1 MKDLYSRTRGLI
13 PLAVAGALFPAGLQA
28 QLGLTTSG
36 SPVVITFDATLSGVG
51 DGVFAGA
58 GFQSSPAAGQLD
70 SDAWAVT
77 GWSNGNLAFGG
88 AQTTAGTDYTR
99 GTTAAAQTTGGM
111 YAFTN
116 ANIGSSSLGIQP
128 GGSDWAP
135 GTLTLRIQN
144 NTPVTLS
151 SVDVAYE
158 LWVRNDQPRG
168 NSFNFSWS
176 TDDVTYTP
184 VPALDYTSPLAADG
198 LGFVLNTRSTTV
210 TSLSIP
216 SGGFFYVRWSGAD
229 AGGSGSRDEFA
240 LDDITITGTGAGAPT
255 PIVGFTLSSQSVAE
269 GGTASVGVSMNIAPV
284 ANVTVDIADLLTG
297 TATSASDYPSFSATT
312 LTFTPADTYPF
323 TQTVNFPTTGDPDYE
338 ANETVNLQLSVTG
351 GTANLGTSAQ
361 QITILN
367 DDLPSLV
374 INEVDYD
381 QDGTDALEFIELKN
395 TGATAIPLDGLKVQL
410 INGSTNL
417 PYFTFNLPNVTL
429 AVGDYFV
436 ICGTGSSVANCDFQS
451 GPATNLIQNG
461 APDGVAL
468 LTSTDVIIDAMT
480 YEGNITGYT
489 EGSGVGL
496 DDDPALI
503 PSYEQQGLSRFP
515 DGVDTD
521 QNNVD
526 FSLRCV
532 TPGAANG
539 ATNQFCL
546 CEPPT
551 FTVNP
556 VCVDDFT
563 WDVLV
568 NVTDLGSSAAVDI
581 FNDLNFDFES
591 AVGTGVYTIGT
602 FNNLDLVAI
611 TVTHD
616 TYAQCNVTIGSITE
630 DCTPPPPCTENE
642 MALTINTD
650 TYPGEITWVIQEAGG
665 GPTVCSG
672 GPYFQQLS
680 TITESCCL
688 PNGCYELVLF
698 DSFGDGLDA
707 PGSYVL
713 ADEQGQRVLDSDGS
727 YGATGTANNPFC
739 VPVGFD
745 RPIFQQCDKEDWL
758 PTGVIVA
765 TENPAVSDEWTVGDQ
780 TDDGYQFW
788 FFDADGG
795 YSRRIFRSH
804 AASGGFGP
812 ANATRACHLKLSSI
826 VTLPLP
832 TNRLLNVR
840 IRSRVNGTYNEFG
853 PACRFRIPSP
863 AVTCPTT
870 KLIDNP
876 NNANFSCGVTRAFGA
891 SDKVHCYPV
900 AGASHYRFRFEADG
914 GGFVRQITITSTNL
928 VLNWA
933 TLPLQNGVTY
943 DVTVQAS
950 LDNAATFCPA
960 GDVCTVSISNPP
972 SAQARS
978 MSATNAPSFT
988 VFPNPNDGSSF
999 TVRLSDLG
1007 ATSAVVLEVIDSQGR
1022 LVTSRGLAVVAGRV
1036 DRTIAFD
1043 QQLPT
1048 GLYLVRLT
1056 AGDRVLTERLVVR
1069 R

>member
-1 MKDLYSRTRGLI
+1 MSHMTQPARMA
-13 PLAVAGALFPAGLQA
+13 PLLTAFLAAGALSAQTVFINEIHYDDASGDSGEGVEIAGPAGTD
-28 QLGLTTSG
+28 LTGWTIIPYNGSG
-36 SPVVITFDATLSGVG
+36 GANYTPIGTLSGTIPDLGGGYGVVWTPISG
-51 DGVFAGA
+51 LQNGSPDGVALVNGSSVVIQFLSYEGSFTATAGA
-58 GFQSSPAAGQLD
+58 ANGQTSTDIGVSEPGNVEGQSLQLTGTGTVYGNFTWAAQATATPGAFNNGQSFSVPSCGITIGTVTATCNSTNPGPGDTYDLSIAYSGVQAGITVVNNSVTGSVGGDDPAAVSNGTIVVSGI
-70 SDAWAVT
+70 SDADAYSVT
-77 GWSNGNLAFGG
+77 F
-88 AQTTAGTDYTR
+88 TAPCDAITVSG
-99 GTTAAAQTTGGM
+99 
-111 YAFTN
+111 
-116 ANIGSSSLGIQP
+116 P
-128 GGSDWAP
+128 AP
-135 GTLTLRIQN
+135 TCE
-144 NTPVTLS
+144 P
-151 SVDVAYE
+151 
-158 LWVRNDQPRG
+158 P
-168 NSFNFSWS
+168 
-176 TDDVTYTP
+176 
-184 VPALDYTSPLAADG
+184 LDYT
-198 LGFVLNTRSTTV
+198 VL
-210 TSLSIP
+210 L
-216 SGGFFYVRWSGAD
+216 
-229 AGGSGSRDEFA
+229 
-240 LDDITITGTGAGAPT
+240 
-255 PIVGFTLSSQSVAE
+255 
-269 GGTASVGVSMNIAPV
+269 
-284 ANVTVDIADLLTG
+284 
-297 TATSASDYPSFSATT
+297 
-312 LTFTPADTYPF
+312 
-323 TQTVNFPTTGDPDYE
+323 
-338 ANETVNLQLSVTG
+338 
-351 GTANLGTSAQ
+351 
-361 QITILN
+361 
-367 DDLPSLV
+367 

-381 QDGTDALEFIELKN
+381 QDGTDALEFVEIKN
-395 TGATAIPLDGLKVQL
+395 TGAVALDLAGVKVQL
-410 INGSTNL
+410 INGSNGL
-417 PYFTFNLPNVTL
+417 PYATFTLPSFSL
-429 AVGDYFV
+429 AAGDYYV
-436 ICGTGSSVANCDFQS
+436 ICGTGSAVANCDLQVS
-451 GPATNLIQNG
+451 PATNLIQNG

-468 LTSTDVIIDAMT
+468 LDPANTLLDAMT
-480 YEGNITGYT
+480 YEGDIVGYT

-496 DDDPALI
+496 EDNPALI

-532 TPGAANG
+532 TPGEANI

-563 WDVLV
+563 WDIVV

-602 FNNLDLVAI
+602 FNNLDLVSI

-642 MALTINTD
+642 MELTINTD
-650 TYPGEITWVIQEAGG
+650 TYPDEITWVIQEAGG

-680 TITESCCL
+680 TITEACCL
-688 PNGCYELVLF
+688 PNGCYELVMF
-698 DSFGDGLDA
+698 DGFGDGIDA
-707 PGSYVL
+707 PGGYIL
-713 ADEQGQRVLDSDGS
+713 ADATGQRVLDSDGT
-727 YGATGTANNPFC
+727 YNATGSANNPFC

-758 PTGVIVA
+758 PNDVIVA
-765 TENPAVSDEWTVGDQ
+765 TENPDVSAEWTVGDQ

-795 YSRRIFRSH
+795 YSRRIFRNH
-804 AASGGFGP
+804 ATSGGFGP

-840 IRSRVNGTYNEFG
+840 IRSRVNGVDNEFG

-863 AVTCPTT
+863 AITCPAT

-876 NNANFSCGVTRAFGA
+876 NNANFSCGVTREFGS

-900 AGASHYRFRFEADG
+900 AGATHYRFRFEADG

-928 VLNWA
+928 LLNWA
-933 TLPLQNGVTY
+933 TLPLLDGVTY
-943 DVTVQAS
+943 AVTVQAS
-950 LDNAATFCPA
+950 LDNAASFCPA
-960 GDVCTVSISNPP
+960 GDVCEVTIG
-972 SAQARS
+972 
-978 MSATNAPSFT
+978 APVEFRTGTLLESGSPAFA
-988 VFPNPNDGSSF
+988 VFPNPNDGNSLAI
-999 TVRLSDLG
+999 RLSDLG
-1007 ATSAVVLEVIDSQGR
+1007 ATTTNAVLDVIDGQGR
-1022 LVTSRGLAVVAGRV
+1022 LVLSTGLAVQAGRV
-1036 DRTIAFD
+1036 ERTIAMD

-1048 GLYLVRLT
+1048 GLYVVRLT